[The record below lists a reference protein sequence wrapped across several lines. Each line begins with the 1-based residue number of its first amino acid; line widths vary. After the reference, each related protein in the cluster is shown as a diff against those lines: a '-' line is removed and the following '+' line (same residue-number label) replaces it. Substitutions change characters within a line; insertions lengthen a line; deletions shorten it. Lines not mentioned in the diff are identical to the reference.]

1 MLAFQVYTSGS
12 YQKLKKKNKDAAL
25 FNWAISW
32 TISAISRL
40 LPFPDFS
47 NMESESDLQLSFR
60 DGAIIPSDHPNII
73 FHSINISKTD
83 HPNIVPLSS
92 PQYCPIWSPQHYHP
106 FYHHHHKWQII
117 HYYHPNDIIIT
128 PILSHLIT
136 QILSSMKSSSQQLN
150 IASIHTVC
158 IRGKRIIFTVFNY
171 HLKGNFFAATNN
183 AWKLDWLKPARID
196 SAEKNGQ
203 KQLLMIFKCILLKY
217 AKDLFFIGPES
228 DHWEGLSLTDSLT
241 D

>member
-47 NMESESDLQLSFR
+47 NMESDRQLSFR

-73 FHSINISKTD
+73 FHSIIITTTDKSFHLITPILSHYHHHNIGPSD
-83 HPNIVPLSS
+83 HPNIIVLSIIITITDKLS
-92 PQYCPIWSPQHYHP
+92 HYH
-106 FYHHHHKWQII
+106 
-117 HYYHPNDIIIT
+117 HPNDIIIT

-136 QILSSMKSSSQQLN
+136 PILSSFLSSS
-150 IASIHTVC
+150 
-158 IRGKRIIFTVFNY
+158 
-171 HLKGNFFAATNN
+171 
-183 AWKLDWLKPARID
+183 P
-196 SAEKNGQ
+196 
-203 KQLLMIFKCILLKY
+203 
-217 AKDLFFIGPES
+217 
-228 DHWEGLSLTDSLT
+228 
-241 D
+241 